1 VVYSDS
7 QGKFFARMKHDKP
20 VALVVLLQEFA
31 APGRWAV
38 ASCPVDAAPGTDVL
52 IKLRR
57 EIAP

>member
-1 VVYSDS
+1 
-7 QGKFFARMKHDKP
+7 MKHDKP
-20 VALVVLLQEFA
+20 AALVVLLQEFA

-38 ASCPVDAAPGTDVL
+38 TSCPVDAAPGTDVL